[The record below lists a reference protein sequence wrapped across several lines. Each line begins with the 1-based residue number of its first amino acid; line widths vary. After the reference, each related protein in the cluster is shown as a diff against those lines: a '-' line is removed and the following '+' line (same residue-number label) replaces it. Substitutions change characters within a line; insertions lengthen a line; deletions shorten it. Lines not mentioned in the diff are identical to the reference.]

1 MERVQKTLAIVT
13 VNATVT
19 HLQRA
24 SHITLELTSQYITY
38 TLAMA
43 S

>member
-1 MERVQKTLAIVT
+1 MERVQKTLAILT

-24 SHITLELTSQYITY
+24 AHMTLEMTSQYITY

-43 S
+43 N